1 MNGALLSSKN
11 MGWCTPADFFRE
23 LDQEFHFNLD
33 PAATDKS
40 AKCARYFTPADD
52 GLKADWG
59 GCRVF
64 CNPPYGRQINEW
76 VRKGYEESKKPGT
89 LVVMLIPAR
98 TDTSYFHDYI
108 FHGKAD
114 EVRFVRGRITFTD
127 EDGNPTKD
135 AKGRPCSAPFPSAVV
150 IWRSKDMAQSLRD
163 MVLDLI
169 RDRDMTA
176 NEIAATKRQ
185 INIAIKFAPNKS
197 RQVINTQISVTT
209 KLAATEAIDTQ
220 MVMGVN
226 MRTGQIEIAE
236 YDGQIRG
243 QMNLSDFTEEE
254 PQPKEHAGQQ
264 EVDPAEAEREQD
276 IPTGAPIDMR
286 RRKPEPRQQAE
297 ADPEAAG
304 HMIPGKDFDPVTGE
318 IYEPEDDR
326 RTTDGQTEEQPKNDG
341 KIVVMERAAA
351 QA

>member
-11 MGWCTPADFFRE
+11 MGWCTPADFFSE

-64 CNPPYGRQINEW
+64 CNPPYGRQITDW

-114 EVRFVRGRITFTD
+114 EVRFIRGRLTFTD

-169 RDRDMTA
+169 KDRDM
-176 NEIAATKRQ
+176 KRRYFMGTNQ
-185 INIAIKFAPNKS
+185 
-197 RQVINTQISVTT
+197 TT
-209 KLAATEAIDTQ
+209 KETRRASYDAVIPKAKERGRLILETLGSRSMTVSEITDELVKAGRIPYYNRNYVAPRLSELKDMGVVETCGRRRSTHSTATEA
-220 MVMGVN
+220 VW
-226 MRTGQIEIAE
+226 
-236 YDGQIRG
+236 
-243 QMNLSDFTEEE
+243 
-254 PQPKEHAGQQ
+254 
-264 EVDPAEAEREQD
+264 
-276 IPTGAPIDMR
+276 
-286 RRKPEPRQQAE
+286 RRKEVEHDSP
-297 ADPEAAG
+297 
-304 HMIPGKDFDPVTGE
+304 
-318 IYEPEDDR
+318 
-326 RTTDGQTEEQPKNDG
+326 
-341 KIVVMERAAA
+341 
-351 QA
+351 

>member
-1 MNGALLSSKN
+1 MNVALLSSKN
-11 MGWCTPADFFRE
+11 MGWCTPADFFSE

-64 CNPPYGRQINEW
+64 CNPPYGRQITDW

-114 EVRFVRGRITFTD
+114 EVRFIRGRLTFTD

-169 RDRDMTA
+169 KDRDMTA
-176 NEIAATKRQ
+176 N
-185 INIAIKFAPNKS
+185 
-197 RQVINTQISVTT
+197 
-209 KLAATEAIDTQ
+209 
-220 MVMGVN
+220 
-226 MRTGQIEIAE
+226 EIAE

-243 QMNLSDFTEEE
+243 QMNLSDFAEED
-254 PQPKEHAGQQ
+254 PQPKEPAGQQ
-264 EVDPAEAEREQD
+264 EEAQAEAEREQD

-297 ADPEAAG
+297 ADPDPEAAG
-304 HMIPGKDFDPVTGE
+304 RLIPGKDFDPVTGE